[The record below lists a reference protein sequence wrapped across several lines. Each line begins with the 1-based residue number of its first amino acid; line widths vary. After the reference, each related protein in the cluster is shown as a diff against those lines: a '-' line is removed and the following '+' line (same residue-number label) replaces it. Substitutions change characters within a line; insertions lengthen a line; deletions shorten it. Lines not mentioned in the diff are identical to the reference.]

1 MPRLGLMAYVG
12 NLSIE
17 EVAFCSGI
25 LARAGQDA
33 LTVVH
38 TSMIADTAW

>member
-1 MPRLGLMAYVG
+1 
-12 NLSIE
+12 
-17 EVAFCSGI
+17 VAFCSGI

-38 TSMIADTAW
+38 TSMIADTAWWPV